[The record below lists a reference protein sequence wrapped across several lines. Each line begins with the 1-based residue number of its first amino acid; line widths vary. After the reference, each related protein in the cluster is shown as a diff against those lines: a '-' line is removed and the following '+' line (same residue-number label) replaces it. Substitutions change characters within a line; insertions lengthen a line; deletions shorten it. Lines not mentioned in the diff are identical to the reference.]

1 MAAKKKAA
9 AKKPAAKKPAAKKPA
24 VRKRT
29 TAAPAAKK
37 PATGGTAKAKPTARE
52 MHATEMLAYV
62 RKNPGSS
69 VADVAK
75 AQGVSAG
82 TLYPVA
88 RDLLDAG
95 KVKKT
100 GSKYS
105 VAR

>member
-1 MAAKKKAA
+1 
-9 AKKPAAKKPAAKKPA
+9 
-24 VRKRT
+24 
-29 TAAPAAKK
+29 
-37 PATGGTAKAKPTARE
+37 
-52 MHATEMLAYV
+52 MLAFI

-69 VADVAK
+69 VAEVAK

-95 KVKKT
+95 KVKKV